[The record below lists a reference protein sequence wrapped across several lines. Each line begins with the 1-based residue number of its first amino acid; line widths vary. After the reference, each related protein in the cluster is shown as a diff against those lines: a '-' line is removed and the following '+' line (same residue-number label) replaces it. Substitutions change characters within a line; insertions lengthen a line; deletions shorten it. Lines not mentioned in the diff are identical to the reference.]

1 MFPAGKDKPFLNSL
15 CYDRLYTIPFPI
27 LMAKCN
33 LGAIV
38 FYFLLVKLP
47 LQSQSQSKY
56 QVCTSKTI
64 TDGCVPQGEH
74 FFYLQIIYETVLD
87 IYSQTLTNNRPS
99 LQIGG
104 IDENSEN
111 KMMVLFSF
119 QQKKQTWINQKQN
132 NVKEWKVRVP
142 LLGKVST
149 EQQQRNMGILGAI
162 NKGKNAPAIVT
173 VRYHLT
179 YRCWYTWSL
188 TG

>member
-1 MFPAGKDKPFLNSL
+1 
-15 CYDRLYTIPFPI
+15 
-27 LMAKCN
+27 
-33 LGAIV
+33 
-38 FYFLLVKLP
+38 
-47 LQSQSQSKY
+47 
-56 QVCTSKTI
+56 
-64 TDGCVPQGEH
+64 
-74 FFYLQIIYETVLD
+74 
-87 IYSQTLTNNRPS
+87 
-99 LQIGG
+99 
-104 IDENSEN
+104 
-111 KMMVLFSF
+111 MVLFSF

-149 EQQQRNMGILGAI
+149 EQQQQRNMGILGAI